1 MRFITGAIVLMTAAT
16 SIATDTDLL
25 NQEYGDKI
33 ISELESALALS
44 PGARE

>member
-25 NQEYGDKI
+25 DQDFPGLNPVSGDMRT
-33 ISELESALALS
+33 AT
-44 PGARE
+44 